1 VRKIASVA
9 LVALQGPVSPLRIA
23 MLIRRAPL
31 IPSSEI
37 TPERVYRQRRELLGL
52 LGLGTVGLLA
62 GCGSAHT
69 EAPAAKAAPTQPL
82 GPCRTARCCYPADLF
97 HW

>member
-1 VRKIASVA
+1 
-9 LVALQGPVSPLRIA
+9 

-62 GCGSAHT
+62 GCGSADT